1 MKENVTSVE
10 GQTQRRLLKL
20 EYWVPAANHG
30 MEIIGALIVLG
41 AAAVVVAAHNHTEK
55 KPALDRFAFFSF
67 FLICTLL
74 WTTFLA

>member
-30 MEIIGALIVLG
+30 VEIIGALIVLG
-41 AAAVVVAAHNHTEK
+41 AAAVVVVAAHNHTEK
-55 KPALDRFAFFSF
+55 KPALDLFAFFF
-67 FLICTLL
+67 PFLIS
-74 WTTFLA
+74 

>member
-1 MKENVTSVE
+1 
-10 GQTQRRLLKL
+10 
-20 EYWVPAANHG
+20 

-41 AAAVVVAAHNHTEK
+41 AAVVVAAHNHTEK

-74 WTTFLA
+74 

>member
-1 MKENVTSVE
+1 
-10 GQTQRRLLKL
+10 
-20 EYWVPAANHG
+20 
-30 MEIIGALIVLG
+30 
-41 AAAVVVAAHNHTEK
+41 VAAHNHTEK

>member
-55 KPALDRFAFFSF
+55 KPALDRFVFSF